1 MKKIS
6 VIVPVYNCE
15 RYIKACINSLLSQ
28 TVREYMEVIFINDGS
43 ADNSGNLIDKAVIEN
58 ENFSVCHIKH
68 SGVSHARNT
77 GLDHAKGKYIA
88 FIDADDHIESDYFE
102 SLLKEFDGEMICGG
116 FTAEYENK
124 KIPHICRKKTD
135 FFCEDMIKEFLKEN
149 IMSPIVA
156 DKIFLREKI
165 GDLRFNENLSMAE
178 DRLFL
183 FEYLQKISHAKI
195 LPLGKYYYVMNENS
209 VCRETFD
216 ERKFGSLEVC
226 RKITAVVSEKY
237 PSLLRLAKSSE
248 IDMKCR
254 VYGEMY
260 YFGVSE
266 KYKEVFLQL
275 KKEIH
280 DFGILE
286 KCRLSGRKHFLAF
299 ILARIS
305 PQLYMFV
312 KNDLKWQYR

>member
-1 MKKIS
+1 MKEIS
-6 VIVPVYNCE
+6 VIVPVYNSE
-15 RYIKACINSLLSQ
+15 RYIKACIDSLLSQ
-28 TVREYMEVIFINDGS
+28 TMRECMEVIFVDDGS
-43 ADNSGNLIDKAVIEN
+43 MDNSGNIIDKEVLEN
-58 ENFSVCHIKH
+58 EYFSVCHIKH

-77 GLDHAKGKYIA
+77 GLGMAKGKYIS
-88 FIDADDHIESDYFE
+88 FIDSDDYIESDYFE

-124 KIPHICRKKTD
+124 KILHISSQKTE

-149 IMSPIVA
+149 IMSPIA
-156 DKIFLREKI
+156 SDKIFLREKI
-165 GDLRFNENLSMAE
+165 GDIRFDESLAIAE

-195 LPLGKYYYVMNENS
+195 IPLGKYHYVMNDKS